1 MAASRTVLRR
11 IGQLSTL
18 RISPPVVI
26 RRRVSVRGH
35 VQGVFFRETTRR
47 RAVTAGIA
55 GWVANTPEGAVEA
68 VLEGE
73 REAVEAVVA
82 FMREGPRGARVDW
95 VDVVSEKP
103 EDLSGFEVR

>member
-1 MAASRTVLRR
+1 M
-11 IGQLSTL
+11 
-18 RISPPVVI
+18 I
-26 RRRVSVRGH
+26 RRRVSARGH

-47 RAVTAGIA
+47 RAETAGVA
-55 GWVANTPEGAVEA
+55 GWVANTPKGAVEA

-95 VDVVSEKP
+95 VDVVSEEP
-103 EDLSGFEVR
+103 EGLFGFEVR